1 MELIETT
8 IEGVAP
14 TILHN
19 GRMANPLDEYAKALK
34 AISGKRKKTDDD
46 YAEMARIEWH
56 GSLYL
61 DDNLHP
67 CWPSE
72 AVEALLISAA
82 KKSKE
87 GPQAKTGLLILE
99 NFPLK
104 YDGPK
109 NLEELW
115 PDKNYRIAVGVN
127 VSGSKVMRT
136 RPIFRKWSLDLQIQ
150 FDPEIVNRA
159 TVMHWLSVG
168 GRLIGLS
175 DWRPKHGRY
184 VVRQ

>member
-1 MELIETT
+1 MELIEAT
-8 IEGVAP
+8 IEGIAP

-19 GRMANPLDEYAKALK
+19 GRMANPMDEYAKQLK

-61 DDNLHP
+61 DSNLHP

-72 AVEALLISAA
+72 AVEGLLIAAA

-87 GPQAKTGLLILE
+87 GPQAKTGLLIIGD
-99 NFPLK
+99 FPIK
-104 YDGPK
+104 YAGPK
-109 NLEELW
+109 DIEELW
-115 PDKNYRIAVGVN
+115 ADKNYRIAVGVN
-127 VSGSKVMRT
+127 VGGSKVIRT
-136 RPIFRKWSLDLQIQ
+136 RPIFRSWSLDLQVQ

-159 TVMHWLSVG
+159 TVMHWITVG
-168 GRLIGLS
+168 GKLIGLS
-175 DWRPKHGRY
+175 DWRPKFGRY
-184 VVRQ
+184 ELKA